1 MNHQFPRWY
10 IFTLTLL
17 IVIAG
22 AYFFFN
28 VLVYIGVA
36 VAFSFVGRPL
46 MKVLTDAH
54 IGKQHVPRW
63 LGAIITILI
72 MLAIATGLG
81 YLFVPIVAE
90 QARQFAD
97 IDTAELAYRLQGPL
111 YELQLTMYD
120 LGLLEDTNKPLN
132 EYILDQIKDFF
143 SFPFLTEMVN
153 NVLSL
158 TFNFLI
164 GFFSVLFILFF
175 FLKDRALFF
184 NIITTLTPDQYEEK
198 MGESIESIKELLTRY
213 FIGIIVQLSI
223 IFAIVGTGLWLVGLD
238 NFLLIAMLAAIFNI
252 IPYVGPM
259 IGYVLAL
266 ILGLSINLDKDV
278 MTELLPLFLKITAVF
293 GVAQLVDNFFS
304 QPFIFSNS
312 VKAHPLE
319 IFLLIVAA
327 GSVGGVLAMVLAI
340 PAYTVLRVMGK
351 EFFSDSKIVRN
362 LTRNL

>member
-17 IVIAG
+17 IVVAI

-28 VLVYIGVA
+28 VLLYVGIA
-36 VAFSFVGRPL
+36 VALSFVGRPL
-46 MKVLTDAH
+46 MKLLTNPH
-54 IGKQHVPRW
+54 IGPKHMPRW
-63 LGAIITILI
+63 LAAIITILV

-81 YLFVPIVAE
+81 FLIIPIVTE

-97 IDTAELAYRLQGPL
+97 IDTADLADRLQGPL
-111 YELQLTMYD
+111 YDIQMLMYD
-120 LGLLEDTNKPLN
+120 FGLLENTNKPLN
-132 EYILDQIKDFF
+132 EYFLDQIKDFL

-153 NVLSL
+153 NVLSF

-175 FLKDRALFF
+175 FLKDRALIF
-184 NIITTLTPDQYEEK
+184 NIITTLTPDQYEDK
-198 MGESIESIKELLTRY
+198 MGESIDSIKELLTRY
-213 FIGIIVQLSI
+213 FVGIVIQLTI
-223 IFAIVGTGLWLVGLD
+223 IFTIVGTGLWLVGLE

-252 IPYVGPM
+252 IPYVGPF
-259 IGYVLAL
+259 IGYIIAL
-266 ILGLSINLDKDV
+266 ILGLSINLDLDLV
-278 MTELLPLFLKITAVF
+278 SGVLPLFFKITAVF
-293 GVAQLVDNFFS
+293 AVAQLVDNFFS

-327 GSVGGVLAMVLAI
+327 GSVGGVMAMVLAI
-340 PAYTVLRVMGK
+340 PAYTVLRVIGK